1 MNQTRICN
9 TCGIEKNI
17 DLFCTDKRKP
27 LGKTYKCKE
36 CRNNKDRVRIKEK
49 RKNDTEWR
57 DRYNTHSKRYHDKMK
72 PIWKE
77 QVIQDR
83 LDKAIEDNA
92 SSSVFIRE
100 CNDCGVFDVFRQE
113 PVANPNYCREC
124 YYKYRNLGI
133 EHKVLERV
141 CTKCNTQFT
150 GKREGLCPECKT
162 EHKKEW
168 KRIYNRVHGNQSNWK
183 ERAAKYGVQYE
194 RFSKKT
200 VFDAANWMCEL
211 CGTEV
216 IAEPKQDNSAELDHI
231 KPISIGGDHILSN
244 VQCLCRKCNREKGNH
259 YADELVEYL

>member
-124 YYKYRNLGI
+124 YYKYRNFNLFPIDYASQPRLRGR
-133 EHKVLERV
+133 LTLRRLALRR
-141 CTKCNTQFT
+141 NPWSF
-150 GKREGLCPECKT
+150 
-162 EHKKEW
+162 
-168 KRIYNRVHGNQSNWK
+168 
-183 ERAAKYGVQYE
+183 GVG
-194 RFSKKT
+194 
-200 VFDAANWMCEL
+200 VFH
-211 CGTEV
+211 
-216 IAEPKQDNSAELDHI
+216 S
-231 KPISIGGDHILSN
+231 
-244 VQCLCRKCNREKGNH
+244 H
-259 YADELVEYL
+259 YRYSCQHSHF